1 MSREWTIGLWI
12 AALILAFPI
21 SITANIFTPK
31 ILNWWS
37 ARSIAS
43 LKQRIAKLESNL
55 AAVQPIPTWSPF
67 EHSVMYAL
75 ERIAWLIMS
84 IGTLIIGLVIIL
96 SVWYELSGHKI
107 PDFIFLLLFLLTCV
121 KMVMHALTYNSLSQ
135 TVSMGTERGRVELR
149 AVIAQLKATLAT
161 QEHASR

>member
-21 SITANIFTPK
+21 SIAANVFTPR

-43 LKQRIAKLESNL
+43 LKGRIAKLESNL
-55 AAVQPIPTWSPF
+55 AAVQAIPTWSSF
-67 EHSVMYAL
+67 EHCVMYAL

-96 SVWYELSGHKI
+96 SVWYESAGRTI
-107 PDFIFLLLFLLTCV
+107 PDFIFLLLFALTSV
-121 KMVMHALTYNSLSQ
+121 KMVMHALAYNSLSQ
-135 TVSMGTERGRVELR
+135 TISMGTEKGRADLL
-149 AVIAQLKATLAT
+149 AAITKLKATLTAKDS
-161 QEHASR
+161 ASR

>member
-1 MSREWTIGLWI
+1 LWI
-12 AALILAFPI
+12 AALILTFPI
-21 SITANIFTPK
+21 SIIANISTPK

-55 AAVQPIPTWSPF
+55 ATVQAIPAWSSF
-67 EHSVMYAL
+67 EHCVMYAL

-84 IGTLIIGLVIIL
+84 VGTLIIGLVIIL
-96 SVWYELSGHKI
+96 SVWYESSGHRI

-121 KMVMHALTYNSLSQ
+121 KMVTHAVTYNSLSG
-135 TVSMGTERGRVELR
+135 TVSMGTEKGRAELR
-149 AVIAQLKATLAT
+149 GAIAKLKATLA
-161 QEHASR
+161 AKGSAPS